1 MEENK
6 HLLATGL
13 NGLVGSKFATDFA
26 DQYQYDRM
34 DVSDKE
40 NPVDITNLDQI
51 KQVFESSQAEFV
63 LHLAAFTN
71 VTAAWEQKGDK
82 EGLAYQVNVE
92 GTKNLVKACQE
103 YGKHLIHISTAYVFD
118 GDNEGVYLEEDQMKP
133 IEWYGQTKAW
143 AEEAVRNSEIDWTIL
158 RIDQPFRS
166 DVFPKVDIVHRII
179 DGLKK
184 GSLYPQFTNH
194 FFGPTFIDDFAKV
207 IDWVIRTKTEGL
219 YHATSGEKWSDYK
232 FAQLINETLDL
243 SGEVKAGDLDEYLKT
258 ISRPYQRNTA
268 LDSSKLI
275 NQLDFKLKTVEE
287 AVRKLS

>member
-1 MEENK
+1 MDK
-6 HLLATGL
+6 KSLIATGL

-34 DVSDKE
+34 DVSDKN

-51 KQVFESSQAEFV
+51 RKVFERSEAESI

-71 VTAAWEQKGDK
+71 VNAAWEQSGDK
-82 EGLAYQVNVE
+82 TGLAYQVNVE

-118 GDNEGVYLEEDQMKP
+118 GEKEGLYTEEDQINP
-133 IEWYGQTKAW
+133 IEWYGKTKAW
-143 AEEAVRNSEIDWTIL
+143 AEEAIKGSEIDWTIL

-166 DVFPKVDIVHRII
+166 DPFPKVDIAHRII

-184 GSLYPQFTNH
+184 DTLYPQFTNH
-194 FFGPTFIDDFAKV
+194 YFGPTFIDDFAKV
-207 IDWVIRTKTEGL
+207 IDWVIRTKTKGL
-219 YHATSGEKWSDYK
+219 FNATSGEKWSDYD
-232 FAQLINETLDL
+232 FAKLINEKLNL
-243 SGEVKAGDLDEYLKT
+243 GGEVNKGDLDEYLKT

-275 NQLDFKLKTVEE
+275 KMLDFKLNTIEE
-287 AVRKLS
+287 AVSTLK